1 MQDTTCDTTVL
12 FVLLVLLGVMLILL
26 SVVVVLGVVVQLA
39 CCMHKYYIIHDFI
52 APARFFNVHDQIER
66 Y

>member
-1 MQDTTCDTTVL
+1 MQDTTYDTTVQ
-12 FVLLVLLGVMLILL
+12 FVLPVVLGVMFILL
-26 SVVVVLGVVVQLA
+26 SVVVVLGVVVLLA
-39 CCMHKYYIIHDFI
+39 CCMHKCIIHDFI